1 MDWLHPALVHP
12 ALDSL
17 KPFKEDEKIAL
28 EISQGALTFPAVTTG
43 KNPGVEESLVVEKFL
58 QNSSE
63 IDYCSMLRDC
73 ANTVEKGIID
83 STTVVKTA
91 LQTAARVAFLLTIAE
106 AVENRNF
113 QGREGPWNGPSG
125 WKRRQHVLICRT
137 L

>member
-43 KNPGVEESLVVEKFL
+43 KNPGVEESLVVEKIL

-91 LQTAARVAFLLTIAE
+91 LQTAAGGLSVNYSRSCREQKFPRKRGTLEWAQWVEEE
-106 AVENRNF
+106 AACSN
-113 QGREGPWNGPSG
+113 
-125 WKRRQHVLICRT
+125 L
-137 L
+137 